1 MVESKK
7 STKEKAAAARAAA
20 EAEQKKRDRRIQLIG
35 GSVIAVLVLGIIAV
49 GVIGS
54 RGSSNDPG
62 QTGVVADAAVPK
74 GVLTSGDNAWGVPY
88 NTKEGAPV
96 LAIWE
101 DFGCPI
107 CGQFEAQYGADIQKL
122 ADAGTIQLIHRPT
135 TFIEK
140 NFPKS
145 PNPDSSTR
153 ATNAY
158 GCAIDAGKGEEYHSI
173 VFQNQP
179 ANEGDG
185 WTDDQLIAFGTQA
198 GITGDAAGTFS
209 SCVTDQKY
217 KQWTVNSYT
226 VFRDSAVPG
235 TPALFLNGKE
245 VPSTAYKTFDTLKQ
259 YIADNS

>member
-54 RGSSNDPG
+54 RSGSTNDT
-62 QTGVVADAAVPK
+62 TGVVADAAVPK
-74 GVLTSGDNAWGVPY
+74 SVFTSGDNAWGVPY
-88 NTKEGAPV
+88 NTKAGAPV

-107 CGQFEAQYGADIQKL
+107 CGQFEAQYGADLQKL
-122 ADAGTIQLIHRPT
+122 ADDGTIQLIHRPT

-158 GCAIDAGKGEEYHSI
+158 GCAIDAGKGEAYHNI
-173 VFQNQP
+173 VFENQP
-179 ANEGDG
+179 ATEGDG
-185 WTDDQLIAFGTQA
+185 WSDDQLIAFGTQA
-198 GITGDAAGTFS
+198 GITGDAATTFS
-209 SCVTDQKY
+209 TCVTDQKY

-235 TPALFLNGKE
+235 TPALFLNNKE
-245 VPSTAYKTFDTLKQ
+245 VPSDAYKTFDTLKQ

>member
-54 RGSSNDPG
+54 RSSSNNDS
-62 QTGVVADAAVPK
+62 TGVVADAAVPK
-74 GVLTSGDNAWGVPY
+74 GVFTSGDNAWGVPY
-88 NTKEGAPV
+88 NTKAGAPV

-107 CGQFEAQYGADIQKL
+107 CGQFEAQYGADLQKL
-122 ADAGTIQLIHRPT
+122 ADDGTIQLIHRPT

-158 GCAIDAGKGEEYHSI
+158 GCAVDAGKGEEYHSI

-179 ANEGDG
+179 ATEGDG
-185 WTDDQLIAFGTQA
+185 WSDDQLIAFGTQA
-198 GITGDAAGTFS
+198 GITGDAATTFS
-209 SCVTDQKY
+209 TCVTDEKF

-235 TPALFLNGKE
+235 TPALFLNNKE
-245 VPSTAYKTFDTLKQ
+245 VPSDAYKTFDALKK